1 MVERARLESEYTG
14 NRIGGSNPPLSA
26 TLLPLLP
33 IYKPLRRNS
42 LLDSFFCTT
51 FCTAKV
57 LVRFGWICVV
67 GGGSSEGRGRLHNS
81 FTGISTCLD
90 MREAS

>member
-26 TLLPLLP
+26 ILFLNLLYSVLHRGLPLQ
-33 IYKPLRRNS
+33 ITY
-42 LLDSFFCTT
+42 FCTT

-67 GGGSSEGRGRLHNS
+67 GGRSCEGGGGVYTIFLPV
-81 FTGISTCLD
+81 
-90 MREAS
+90 

>member
-26 TLLPLLP
+26 TLFHIFPFHKA
-33 IYKPLRRNS
+33 YRS
-42 LLDSFFCTT
+42 LNLKKSIFCTT

-57 LVRFGWICVV
+57 LARFGCICVV
-67 GGGSSEGRGRLHNS
+67 GGGSSEGAGGVKQMLKY
-81 FTGISTCLD
+81 L
-90 MREAS
+90 

>member
-1 MVERARLESEYTG
+1 VVERARLESEYTG

-26 TLLPLLP
+26 ITF
-33 IYKPLRRNS
+33 IKPLYNK
-42 LLDSFFCTT
+42 LLESIHLQSSSFCTT

-57 LVRFGWICVV
+57 LARFGWIYAV
-67 GGGSSEGRGRLHNS
+67 GVGLTKGRGCLHNS